1 MLGLMQ
7 NNLLQTRRVP
17 VRSFSV
23 SSVLILGSALG
34 LLGCESKR
42 LSPED
47 FPRRER
53 EEVLAPQAPEGMA
66 TSEDVPLPEKSP
78 EDNFRE
84 AAMMGDL
91 AGVKRLVG
99 QGVDVSAMDEN
110 QRTALQM
117 AAFDGHTPVVEWFLS
132 QNVEV
137 DHRDSFGRTAL
148 MYASTADNAG
158 TVKLLLDAGAAVD
171 LVDSEEHFSP
181 LMFAAAEGQMA
192 VVELLLEAGADPTKA
207 DIDGETAIDFAS
219 NNGHTEVVKRL
230 KQ

>member
-1 MLGLMQ
+1 MQ
-7 NNLLQTRRVP
+7 NNLLRTRRVP
-17 VRSFSV
+17 VRSSTV
-23 SSVLILGSALG
+23 LG
-34 LLGCESKR
+34 LLILVSIAGYTGCESKR

-53 EEVLAPQAPEGMA
+53 EDVLAPQAPDGMA
-66 TSEDVPLPEKSP
+66 TSEDVPLPETSP
-78 EDNFRE
+78 EDKFRQ
-84 AAMMGDL
+84 AAMIGDL
-91 AGVKRLVG
+91 AGVKRLAG
-99 QGVDVSAMDEN
+99 QGVEVSSMDDN
-110 QRTALQM
+110 QRTAMQM

-132 QNVEV
+132 QEVEV

-148 MYASTADNAG
+148 MYASTADNAE

-181 LMFAAAEGQMA
+181 LMFAAAEGQME
-192 VVELLLEAGADPTKA
+192 VVELLLDAGADPTKA

-219 NNGHTEVVKRL
+219 SNGHTEVVKRL

>member
-1 MLGLMQ
+1 MQ
-7 NNLLQTRRVP
+7 NHLPRTRRVP
-17 VRSFSV
+17 VRS
-23 SSVLILGSALG
+23 SSILG
-34 LLGCESKR
+34 LLILSSAAGLSGCESKR

-66 TSEDVPLPEKSP
+66 TSDDVPLPEVSP
-78 EDNFRE
+78 EDKFRE
-84 AAMMGDL
+84 AAMLGDL
-91 AGVKRLVG
+91 AGVKRLAG
-99 QGVDVSAMDEN
+99 QGVEASSMDE
-110 QRTALQM
+110 QKRTALQM
-117 AAFDGHTPVVEWFLS
+117 AAFDGHTPVVEWLLS
-132 QNVEV
+132 KEVEV

-148 MYASTADNAG
+148 MYASTADNAE

-192 VVELLLEAGADPTKA
+192 VVELLLEAGADPTKT

-219 NNGHTEVVKRL
+219 SNGHTEVVKRL
-230 KQ
+230 QK